1 MLAAPGVTISMRYPP
16 RRSEEESK
24 PPRDGAVND
33 PGGRLLPLPA
43 IGHGTAVTARRC
55 PANFSF
61 EEHEM
66 TTDAEI
72 KEKFWKS
79 LKSDMTVMLGLV
91 GVDDAHT
98 RPMTAQVDEDQ
109 RDFIWFFTSTEN
121 ELVGQLS
128 GETDAFLTYAS
139 KGHDIFAAVHGTL
152 TVDNDREEIDRLWNR
167 FVAAWFEKGKDDP
180 KLVLLRFTPGDAQI
194 WVDASSFV
202 AGIKMFLGIDP
213 KQDYKDKVAKVDL

>member
-1 MLAAPGVTISMRYPP
+1 
-16 RRSEEESK
+16 
-24 PPRDGAVND
+24 
-33 PGGRLLPLPA
+33 
-43 IGHGTAVTARRC
+43 
-55 PANFSF
+55 
-61 EEHEM
+61 M

-167 FVAAWFEKGKDDP
+167 FVAAWFEGGKDDP

-202 AGIKMFLGIDP
+202 AGIQMFLGIDP

>member
-1 MLAAPGVTISMRYPP
+1 
-16 RRSEEESK
+16 
-24 PPRDGAVND
+24 
-33 PGGRLLPLPA
+33 
-43 IGHGTAVTARRC
+43 
-55 PANFSF
+55 
-61 EEHEM
+61 M

-139 KGHDIFAAVHGTL
+139 KGQDIFAAVPGTL

-213 KQDYKDKVAKVDL
+213 KQDYKDEVAKVDL

>member
-1 MLAAPGVTISMRYPP
+1 MPSP
-16 RRSEEESK
+16 
-24 PPRDGAVND
+24 
-33 PGGRLLPLPA
+33 
-43 IGHGTAVTARRC
+43 
-55 PANFSF
+55 
-61 EEHEM
+61 
-66 TTDAEI
+66 AEI

-79 LKSDMTVMLGLV
+79 LASDMTVMLGLV
-91 GVDDAHT
+91 GVDEAHT

-109 RDFIWFFTSTEN
+109 RDFIWFFTSSDN
-121 ELVGQLS
+121 ELVAHLS

-180 KLVLLRFTPGDAQI
+180 KLTLLRFTPGEAQI

-202 AGIKMFLGIDP
+202 AGVKMFLGIDP
-213 KQDYKDKVAKVDL
+213 KQDYKDKVAKVAL